1 MLTLHALTSAE
12 LIDKE
17 HHAWEEIVELLGKG
31 TNPYVI
37 LPAEQASAED
47 TLYRLQVSTKSY
59 LGAVAFEAGGILW
72 DGGWIHLLGSGSPG
86 IFGSLN
92 TWNGLSDNMVVDPL
106 EGMLV
111 VAYDA
116 AGGFFA
122 LDTGK
127 FGGSGLIHYFAPD
140 TLEWESTELPYSGFL
155 GWLVEGDL
163 EQFYQT
169 FRWQEW
175 RENTSRLREG
185 EVFAYYPPLWTEE
198 GGGDKSRKAPISIVE
213 AWSFVLGNDRN
224 P

>member
-1 MLTLHALTSAE
+1 MLDMHTLTAAE

-17 HHAWEEIVELLGKG
+17 HHAWEEIVELLSKG
-31 TNPYVI
+31 TNTYVI
-37 LPAEQASAED
+37 LPVERESAED

-59 LGAVAFEAGGILW
+59 LGAVAFEAGGIVW
-72 DGGWIHLLGSGSPG
+72 DVGWIHLLGSGNPG

-92 TWNGLSDNMVVDPL
+92 SWNGLSDNKVAEPL
-106 EGMLV
+106 NGMLV

-127 FGGSGLIHYFAPD
+127 FGGSGLIQYFAPD
-140 TLEWESTELPYSGFL
+140 TLEWESTELPFSEFL
-155 GWLVEGDL
+155 TWLATGDL

-169 FRWQEW
+169 FRWQGWQEET
-175 RENTSRLREG
+175 RRLRDD

-198 GGGDKSRKAPISIVE
+198 GGGDKSRKAPVSIVE
-213 AWSFVLGNDRN
+213 AWSVVLGKS
-224 P
+224 